1 MYEISHQVA
10 HHTWQCIK
18 DTDGHRTAQTRVTEN
33 EKVPLLLLFEQ
44 TKRNGFVESSRDL
57 RTIHERKSYS
67 RLPPSRPP
75 HHSLITITIG
85 NENTRV
91 QRGVVTGECKIV
103 AKFVAILILNKFLF
117 ISRLKPEL
125 S

>member
-1 MYEISHQVA
+1 MERI
-10 HHTWQCIK
+10 
-18 DTDGHRTAQTRVTEN
+18 RR
-33 EKVPLLLLFEQ
+33 
-44 TKRNGFVESSRDL
+44 VESSRDETSA
-57 RTIHERKSYS
+57 RFTKEKSYS

-91 QRGVVTGECKIV
+91 QRGVVTGECKII